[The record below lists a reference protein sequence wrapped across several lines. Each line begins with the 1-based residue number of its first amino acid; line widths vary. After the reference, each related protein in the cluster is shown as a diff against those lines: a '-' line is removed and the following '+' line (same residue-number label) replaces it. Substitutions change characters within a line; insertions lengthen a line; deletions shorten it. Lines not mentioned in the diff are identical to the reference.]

1 MTLKYPFVTEKAMVL
16 LENQSKLQFLVTREA
31 NKDDIKR
38 DIEKAFGQNVKSVR
52 TLMNTHGQKK
62 AIVSFENDKAAEEIL
77 SARHNVGGEHGTS
90 NHNTK
95 PGQGRPDIPRSIPP
109 VQGKLSTSVMT
120 RRRSPERLS
129 TSNTIPHAM
138 HRSRSSNLRSNT

>member
-31 NKDDIKR
+31 TKNDVKR
-38 DIEKAFGQNVKSVR
+38 EIEKSFGQKVKSVR

-77 SARHNVGGEHGTS
+77 SRFG
-90 NHNTK
+90 
-95 PGQGRPDIPRSIPP
+95 I
-109 VQGKLSTSVMT
+109 M
-120 RRRSPERLS
+120 
-129 TSNTIPHAM
+129 
-138 HRSRSSNLRSNT
+138 